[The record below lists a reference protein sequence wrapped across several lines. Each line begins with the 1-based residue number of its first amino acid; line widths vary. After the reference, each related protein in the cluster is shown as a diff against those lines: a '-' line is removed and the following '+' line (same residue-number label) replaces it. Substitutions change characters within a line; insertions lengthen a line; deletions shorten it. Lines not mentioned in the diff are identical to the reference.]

1 MYRYN
6 FRSLTKTISMKI
18 LDFKTKN
25 HKQSNLHA
33 ATITRKQKMCMCML
47 CLLPL
52 SFVLFSPILRYT
64 ITNRFLFFYPICK
77 KYPTRRI
84 IRARKNSVFRHFSR
98 SDHFQKIHHQHNI
111 DHYLIF
117 L

>member
-6 FRSLTKTISMKI
+6 FRSLTKTISMII

-25 HKQSNLHA
+25 QKQSNLHA
-33 ATITRKQKMCMCML
+33 ATMTRKQKMSMFML

-52 SFVLFSPILRYT
+52 SFVLFSSTLRYT
-64 ITNRFLFFYPICK
+64 ITNHFLSFHPMREKYSTTGIYGPEKTPYFRTFHAVLIFK
-77 KYPTRRI
+77 K
-84 IRARKNSVFRHFSR
+84 N
-98 SDHFQKIHHQHNI
+98 HHQHNI
-111 DHYLIF
+111 DHYLTF